1 MKGTE
6 GPGQVSSDL
15 EIQSTTNLHVAPR
28 EKVSEGSSPRDVQ
41 NITERA
47 GGRVNERRSGGFLV
61 AEWVGRMAVN
71 PLVSRS
77 SFLRPSVHY
86 GVETRRVAD
95 GPDRAS
101 GEYRC

>member
-41 NITERA
+41 NITEGARE
-47 GGRVNERRSGGFLV
+47 GEESH
-61 AEWVGRMAVN
+61 
-71 PLVSRS
+71 S
-77 SFLRPSVHY
+77 RPSK
-86 GVETRRVAD
+86 
-95 GPDRAS
+95 
-101 GEYRC
+101 